1 MIFEILI
8 EACASFQRRIVLDSR
23 FRGNDVIE
31 ACASF
36 QRRIV
41 LDSRFRGN
49 DVMPAYAGIQFVG
62 CACAPFF
69 APDLWCAERTLL
81 L

>member
-1 MIFEILI
+1 MVFEIL
-8 EACASFQRRIVLDSR
+8 
-23 FRGNDVIE
+23 IE

-62 CACAPFF
+62 CACAPVFCPQSMVRR
-69 APDLWCAERTLL
+69 AHPTPMKLGGGAWWVT
-81 L
+81 